1 LFLVLSD
8 GSTNPKNNKDA
19 HTDRKEH
26 DDNIQKFVS
35 LDNHSLSCSDLTREQ
50 GNKAENKDNGKSPVV
65 TITGFRD
72 LNKEFAGCINNSSNG
87 VNAAGSLVF
96 AVELNFINS
105 TNNFSDV
112 GPSNVAM
119 PNLEDFSHNA
129 DDVGAGADINN
140 MESIIP

>member
-1 LFLVLSD
+1 CGD
-8 GSTNPKNNKDA
+8 QT
-19 HTDRKEH
+19 RK
-26 DDNIQKFVS
+26 
-35 LDNHSLSCSDLTREQ
+35 Q
-50 GNKAENKDNGKSPVV
+50 GDKAENKDNGKSPVV

-140 MESIIP
+140 MESIIPVSPILTTRIHKDHPTSQI